1 MFSPKTQHTTKP
13 ISSKPNGGGSF
24 IQPKLNVGKPG
35 DKYEVEADR
44 AADKIVAKGK
54 ETPNSFFAPTV
65 QKKNEEEIQKQESN
79 EQEVQQKPL
88 VDSIS
93 PVVQL
98 TSEKD
103 LQKQEEVQQKEEEEV
118 QKVEDENI
126 QEVTEDNLQAKEDN
140 TTSFSN
146 ELIQQKSEEEIQ
158 QKEEEEV
165 QEKEEEEI
173 QQLQMSGGDD
183 SSSLE
188 NDLNSSKG
196 GGSPLPS
203 NTQNEMESG
212 FGADFSGVRV
222 HNDSNAVQMNQEL
235 GSQAFTNGNDIYFNE
250 GKYNPESDSGKH
262 LLAHELTHT
271 VQQGASP
278 AANNVQ
284 KSEGET
290 DTVTL
295 VAPTQAIDI
304 TNGLQLS
311 DDWLAYIE
319 QESRTRNFDVN
330 VKIGTQFEGTIKIRK
345 LGRPAEGQAQKFEL
359 SSSRRNNHLDVRG
372 MSFLNPLRDAGVF
385 PVLVL
390 RNFGEE
396 QNTTGFL
403 SVRAG
408 EEVVPN
414 VLGIIQK
421 INENLEAM
429 SFLGLSP
436 IEVAEGL
443 ENRFENGGLN
453 FRANNLSAN
462 IDGYIE
468 ATGSLGITDSNL
480 SFELNSTV
488 DIAGLASGEFNVA
501 RGADGKLSGQASI
514 GADIANVSASLN
526 VEYDDGAVTIQ
537 GTGRM
542 NSDKFSGEIT
552 LLVTDATRSRQMMH
566 AALGV
571 ESMDQE
577 AEASAN
583 QEQATVSKT
592 KDNQVLAGWGE
603 VQATITPWLEGTAK
617 VGIDNEGHVTIVGEI
632 VVPDEIELMEQRG
645 KKVDIFQVEIRAG
658 YGIPLVGQVFLFASI
673 GMFANAGFGPLVLKN
688 VGFTGTYSTDPSVLQ
703 EFNITGTLG
712 INAFAVLGLEAEAG
726 VGVTLIGHDVKAGV
740 NVTAAA
746 GLRAYAEAT
755 PTFEY
760 KEEASPEGGK
770 VGESRL
776 KGHFEAAAQ
785 LFLQLSGALFYE
797 LDSPWWSPAPDGRE
811 EYPLGEVQYPIGDSL
826 GIGADV
832 DWLVGGEEPPELT
845 MSPVEFD
852 ADKFTADVM
861 ADPPPR
867 SMGDS
872 ESSPEGE
879 WQGENA
885 NSNQTENPEITGE
898 GEGLPPGRREEDLS
912 NLSEEQKYMRALDE
926 LSQMENANPKP
937 TIGVVEDKI
946 NTVKRRYGIR
956 RIQTRNEE
964 AESVAVYVEHG
975 EENNGRHLLGIAL
988 MSEAEQRRM
997 ITESIEDLRARE
1009 RGAVSE
1015 DNKIDESAAQD
1026 LLRIW
1031 KSEHDVIIS
1040 ARVVDGNDTWDYL
1053 LTIGERNQTEIGKPK
1068 VEIVES
1074 VDSGLQE
1081 GDGEIGK
1088 IVRFDAEGENHRI
1101 WIRVSGNDVDVM
1113 IASNPSVIATKLID
1127 WRSRLDSLDDTKK
1140 RVARGFLDSAEYLYE
1155 QVKNEAITA
1164 NRELSEATA
1173 TPTPDSTSEAVEA
1186 DDRVESTQDRMV
1198 SIFRNLFTIFGD
1210 TDNEDTMYV
1219 GFERDIVSK
1228 THLSA
1233 HPMLLQESTAIF
1245 DSNKA
1250 LRDENKSRG
1259 FSSWSGLVNKFKSD
1273 GPKTKQVI
1281 EHPISNSEA
1290 YGDYTKEQVKRAA
1303 DRVLD
1308 SSIENTE
1315 KTNVINQK
1323 IAEIEGGEA
1332 RNAYASIRDQVFDRE
1347 REPVANQRLDSLFR
1361 GDEGEHNQYKILDSS
1376 VDYDGTSSGQLIVNY
1391 NYTVQIGNQPPE
1403 KREFTVTIQQ
1413 SQLSTGGNITN
1424 HSIEG
1429 RNLALKEPGSRGR
1442 TVSASNV
1449 DGRTAIQDANT
1460 SNSSDRDN
1468 VLNSPNQENYQEVMD
1483 GMRDQFT
1490 GQVDDTTIKFNASHL
1505 IADWFQGSGYA
1516 QALNLMTT
1524 SEHYNKQIMFGA
1536 ESQIEERLATAER
1549 RFRSIKGIEYI
1560 TFDLSVDA
1568 EWMSISDNA
1577 VSDTIS
1583 SQTQEI
1589 SGETPEQR
1597 RERLQELHRVL
1608 SRDNDPKFCRGVKY
1622 RVVKIHLKDKDG
1634 GIIRSVNS
1642 TIFREIG
1649 QDVHLREIL
1658 SKQ

>member
-13 ISSKPNGGGSF
+13 TSSKPNGGGSF

-35 DKYEVEADR
+35 DKYEVEADK
-44 AADKIVAKGK
+44 AADEIIAKGK

-98 TSEKD
+98 ASENN
-103 LQKQEEVQQKEEEEV
+103 LQKEEEEV
-118 QKVEDENI
+118 QKSEDENT
-126 QEVTEDNLQAKEDN
+126 QQVTEENLQAKEDN

-146 ELIQQKSEEEIQ
+146 ELIQQKPEEEIQ
-158 QKEEEEV
+158 EKEEEEV
-165 QEKEEEEI
+165 QEKEEEEV
-173 QQLQMSGGDD
+173 QQLQMAGGDD
-183 SSSLE
+183 NSSLE
-188 NDLNSSKG
+188 GDLSSSKG
-196 GGSPLPS
+196 GGSSLPS

-212 FGADFSGVRV
+212 FGADFSGVRI
-222 HNDSNAVQMNQEL
+222 HNDSNAVQMNKKL

-250 GKYNPESDSGKH
+250 GKYNPSSESGKH

-278 AANNVQ
+278 AVNNVQ
-284 KSEGET
+284 KSEGGT

-295 VAPTQAIDI
+295 VAPTQSLDI

-319 QESRTRNFDVN
+319 QESRTTNFDVN
-330 VKIGTQFEGTIKIRK
+330 VKIGAQFEGTIKIRK
-345 LGRPAEGQAQKFEL
+345 LGRPAEGQTQKFEL
-359 SSSRRNNHLDVRG
+359 SRNGGNKHLDVRG

-390 RNFGEE
+390 NSFGEE
-396 QNTTGFL
+396 QSTTGFL
-403 SVRAG
+403 SIRTG
-408 EEVVPN
+408 EN
-414 VLGIIQK
+414 VFTRDALGIIHK

-468 ATGSLGITDSNL
+468 AIGSLGITDSNL

-501 RGADGKLSGQASI
+501 RGADGKLSGQANI
-514 GADIANVSASLN
+514 AADIANISASLT

-542 NSDKFSGEIT
+542 NSEKFSGEIT

-571 ESMDQE
+571 ESMNQE
-577 AEASAN
+577 AEAPA
-583 QEQATVSKT
+583 QEQVAVPKT
-592 KDNQVLAGWGE
+592 KSNQVLAGWGE
-603 VQATITPWLEGTAK
+603 VQATITPWLQGTAK
-617 VGIDNEGHVTIVGEI
+617 IGIDHLGHVTIVGE
-632 VVPDEIELMEQRG
+632 VVVTEDIELMEQRG
-645 KKVDIFQVEIRAG
+645 KKVDIFEVEIRAG

-673 GMFANAGFGPLVLKN
+673 GMFANAGFGPLVLKD

-703 EFNITGTLG
+703 NFSITGTLG

-760 KEEASPEGGK
+760 KEEHSPEGGK
-770 VGESRL
+770 IGESRL

-852 ADKFTADVM
+852 PDKFTADVM

-956 RIQTRNEE
+956 KIQTRNEE

-975 EENNGRHLLGIAL
+975 EENNSRHLLQIPL
-988 MSEAEQRRM
+988 MSEAERQRLIDAAKEELQRNSRRAADEEGK
-997 ITESIEDLRARE
+997 ISRAEAEEVLNTIE
-1009 RGAVSE
+1009 
-1015 DNKIDESAAQD
+1015 NN
-1026 LLRIW
+1026 
-1031 KSEHDVIIS
+1031 HDVILE
-1040 ARVVDGNDTWDYL
+1040 AQVLDGQNTWDYL
-1053 LTIGERNQTEIGKPK
+1053 IDTGGRDQTEGGNLKKETEVEEATNENNLENLSQIAVPFTETDGDNHTLRFAVEGGAADLMVHSTPK
-1068 VEIVES
+1068 DIFKYLNSDEVDQSDRLVQDARRLATEIKTMANNAADTE
-1074 VDSGLQE
+1074 GLVTNLNS
-1081 GDGEIGK
+1081 K
-1088 IVRFDAEGENHRI
+1088 
-1101 WIRVSGNDVDVM
+1101 M
-1113 IASNPSVIATKLID
+1113 
-1127 WRSRLDSLDDTKK
+1127 
-1140 RVARGFLDSAEYLYE
+1140 
-1155 QVKNEAITA
+1155 
-1164 NRELSEATA
+1164 RELSEMM
-1173 TPTPDSTSEAVEA
+1173 SEIRS
-1186 DDRVESTQDRMV
+1186 D
-1198 SIFRNLFTIFGD
+1198 FRRFL
-1210 TDNEDTMYV
+1210 
-1219 GFERDIVSK
+1219 
-1228 THLSA
+1228 
-1233 HPMLLQESTAIF
+1233 P
-1245 DSNKA
+1245 
-1250 LRDENKSRG
+1250 
-1259 FSSWSGLVNKFKSD
+1259 
-1273 GPKTKQVI
+1273 
-1281 EHPISNSEA
+1281 
-1290 YGDYTKEQVKRAA
+1290 
-1303 DRVLD
+1303 
-1308 SSIENTE
+1308 
-1315 KTNVINQK
+1315 
-1323 IAEIEGGEA
+1323 
-1332 RNAYASIRDQVFDRE
+1332 RN
-1347 REPVANQRLDSLFR
+1347 PV
-1361 GDEGEHNQYKILDSS
+1361 
-1376 VDYDGTSSGQLIVNY
+1376 Y
-1391 NYTVQIGNQPPE
+1391 NYTPQNNMAYIAEADMLSANRSGGTPPGGSY
-1403 KREFTVTIQQ
+1403 VAGWQAIQQ
-1413 SQLSTGGNITN
+1413 GLTTGGGHWKRLHLINQGFGGFGVP
-1424 HSIEG
+1424 E
-1429 RNLALKEPGSRGR
+1429 NLTPGTQSDNSEYEKFDGPVKERVGSRPNDE
-1442 TVSASNV
+1442 SA
-1449 DGRTAIQDANT
+1449 
-1460 SNSSDRDN
+1460 
-1468 VLNSPNQENYQEVMD
+1468 
-1483 GMRDQFT
+1483 
-1490 GQVDDTTIKFNASHL
+1490 
-1505 IADWFQGSGYA
+1505 QG
-1516 QALNLMTT
+1516 
-1524 SEHYNKQIMFGA
+1524 
-1536 ESQIEERLATAER
+1536 
-1549 RFRSIKGIEYI
+1549 
-1560 TFDLSVDA
+1560 
-1568 EWMSISDNA
+1568 
-1577 VSDTIS
+1577 
-1583 SQTQEI
+1583 
-1589 SGETPEQR
+1589 
-1597 RERLQELHRVL
+1597 
-1608 SRDNDPKFCRGVKY
+1608 
-1622 RVVKIHLKDKDG
+1622 VVKIKATVTYYSGEFPTNQQAPKQGRGVDQFADDGRVKKDNYADNIKFEAWEYSYNKGANSWTLGGKFVDDNLGIDLPDWNLVSPPTIGAATKSEYTRAYNNLSVRDKFRVDSVTSVSFDNLLSPTILEFIRGKSFGNSVSFRGQMDLEIDPSTSSKRRRQQTIDKLESFRDIIPVMVNANALK
-1634 GIIRSVNS
+1634 
-1642 TIFREIG
+1642 F
-1649 QDVHLREIL
+1649 
-1658 SKQ
+1658 

>member
-1 MFSPKTQHTTKP
+1 MFSPTAQHMAKP
-13 ISSKPNGGGSF
+13 TSSKPIGGENF
-24 IQPKLNVGKPG
+24 IQPKLNIGKPG
-35 DKYEVEADR
+35 DKYEIEADR
-44 AADKIVAKGK
+44 AADQIVAKGK
-54 ETPNSFFAPTV
+54 ETPNSFFAPTI
-65 QKKNEEEIQKQESN
+65 QKKNEEEVQKQESN
-79 EQEVQQKPL
+79 EQEIQQKPL

-98 TSEKD
+98 KSENN
-103 LQKQEEVQQKEEEEV
+103 LQKQEEEEV
-118 QKVEDENI
+118 QKVAEEEIQQVAEDD
-126 QEVTEDNLQAKEDN
+126 VQAKEENN
-140 TTSFSN
+140 TIFNGN
-146 ELIQQKSEEEIQ
+146 ELIQQQAKEDIQ
-158 QKEEEEV
+158 EKEEEDI

-173 QQLQMSGGDD
+173 QQLQMSGGDEN
-183 SSSLE
+183 SSLE
-188 NDLNSSKG
+188 SNLSNSKG
-196 GGSPLPS
+196 GGSPLG
-203 NTQNEMESG
+203 TDTRNEMESG

-222 HNDSNAVQMNQEL
+222 HNDSNAVQMNREL

-250 GKYNPESDSGKH
+250 GKYNPTSESGKH

-278 AANNVQ
+278 TSNSVQ

-290 DTVTL
+290 ATVTL
-295 VAPTQAIDI
+295 VAPTEAVDI

-330 VKIGTQFEGTIKIRK
+330 VKIGTQFEGTIKIKK
-345 LGRPAEGQAQKFEL
+345 LGRPAEGESQKFEL
-359 SSSRRNNHLDVRG
+359 SNRRRNNHLDVRG

-390 RNFGEE
+390 NRFGEE

-403 SVRAG
+403 SIRTG
-408 EEVVPN
+408 EN
-414 VLGIIQK
+414 VFTRDALGIIHK

-501 RGADGKLSGQASI
+501 RGADGKLSGQANI
-514 GADIANVSASLN
+514 AADIANVSASLN

-552 LLVTDATRSRQMMH
+552 LLVTDSTRSRQMMH

-577 AEASAN
+577 AEAPAT
-583 QEQATVSKT
+583 QEQVTVPKT
-592 KDNQVLAGWGE
+592 KENQVLAGWGE

-617 VGIDNEGHVTIVGEI
+617 IGIDNEGHVTIVGEI

-703 EFNITGTLG
+703 EFSITGTLG

-811 EYPLGEVQYPIGDSL
+811 EFPLGEVQYPIGDSI

-832 DWLVGGEEPPELT
+832 DWLVGGEEPPELK

-852 ADKFTADVM
+852 PDKFTADVM

-867 SMGDS
+867 TMGDS
-872 ESSPEGE
+872 ESNPDGE
-879 WQGENA
+879 WQGENP
-885 NSNQTENPEITGE
+885 NSSQNENPEITGE

-964 AESVAVYVEHG
+964 AERVAIYVEHG
-975 EENNGRHLLGIAL
+975 EENNGRHLLQIPL
-988 MSEAEQRRM
+988 MSEAERLRILEEALQ
-997 ITESIEDLRARE
+997 DLRRKESRA
-1009 RGAVSE
+1009 ANE
-1015 DNKIDESAAQD
+1015 DGTMEESAADSMLQ
-1026 LLRIW
+1026 LW
-1031 KSEHDVIIS
+1031 KREHLVIENV
-1040 ARVVDGNDTWDYL
+1040 RVEDGGNTWDYF
-1053 LTIGERNQTEIGKPK
+1053 IDYGNESKTET
-1068 VEIVES
+1068 
-1074 VDSGLQE
+1074 
-1081 GDGEIGK
+1081 GK
-1088 IVRFDAEGENHRI
+1088 IKSSSSDEQGVEENG
-1101 WIRVSGNDVDVM
+1101 GNT
-1113 IASNPSVIATKLID
+1113 N
-1127 WRSRLDSLDDTKK
+1127 
-1140 RVARGFLDSAEYLYE
+1140 
-1155 QVKNEAITA
+1155 
-1164 NRELSEATA
+1164 
-1173 TPTPDSTSEAVEA
+1173 SEAVE
-1186 DDRVESTQDRMV
+1186 
-1198 SIFRNLFTIFGD
+1198 SIIG
-1210 TDNEDTMYV
+1210 M
-1219 GFERDIVSK
+1219 SK
-1228 THLSA
+1228 
-1233 HPMLLQESTAIF
+1233 
-1245 DSNKA
+1245 
-1250 LRDENKSRG
+1250 
-1259 FSSWSGLVNKFKSD
+1259 
-1273 GPKTKQVI
+1273 
-1281 EHPISNSEA
+1281 
-1290 YGDYTKEQVKRAA
+1290 
-1303 DRVLD
+1303 
-1308 SSIENTE
+1308 SI
-1315 KTNVINQK
+1315 
-1323 IAEIEGGEA
+1323 
-1332 RNAYASIRDQVFDRE
+1332 
-1347 REPVANQRLDSLFR
+1347 
-1361 GDEGEHNQYKILDSS
+1361 
-1376 VDYDGTSSGQLIVNY
+1376 
-1391 NYTVQIGNQPPE
+1391 
-1403 KREFTVTIQQ
+1403 
-1413 SQLSTGGNITN
+1413 
-1424 HSIEG
+1424 
-1429 RNLALKEPGSRGR
+1429 
-1442 TVSASNV
+1442 NV
-1449 DGRTAIQDANT
+1449 DGGHTLKIEGTIERVEINVYSEKQTLNGLLNDKRQEIHENRESDSEYEAKSRAIENLFNEKRVLGTNIGAYKRAVDNAYTAGHGNEPIRSAYNLIVTNLTNIAADLVIIGVLEHTIELPISRVSFETDSKGRAYILRAAPLSKIPGNTRGSTPTQDPQGWTNIPVSLRRSGAWVRAHMLNHRLHGPGTRENLFPGTRDMNLRDMENQVEHFAKEAVWDNNQVIYYNVDVSYGNTGVFEDIPTIVVMSFGPYNTETNLPESPTKTKRFTQAPPTMSVKVTINESSSGALNSKALAEGGSNGTGLSGFFDRLVSGRPSGGYQNIVQVRSVVSALYTNQDAFMAAFTKFNNLINT
-1460 SNSSDRDN
+1460 N
-1468 VLNSPNQENYQEVMD
+1468 VL
-1483 GMRDQFT
+1483 
-1490 GQVDDTTIKFNASHL
+1490 
-1505 IADWFQGSGYA
+1505 
-1516 QALNLMTT
+1516 
-1524 SEHYNKQIMFGA
+1524 
-1536 ESQIEERLATAER
+1536 
-1549 RFRSIKGIEYI
+1549 EY
-1560 TFDLSVDA
+1560 D
-1568 EWMSISDNA
+1568 
-1577 VSDTIS
+1577 
-1583 SQTQEI
+1583 
-1589 SGETPEQR
+1589 
-1597 RERLQELHRVL
+1597 
-1608 SRDNDPKFCRGVKY
+1608 
-1622 RVVKIHLKDKDG
+1622 
-1634 GIIRSVNS
+1634 
-1642 TIFREIG
+1642 
-1649 QDVHLREIL
+1649 
-1658 SKQ
+1658 

>member
-1 MFSPKTQHTTKP
+1 MFSPKNQHTTRP
-13 ISSKPNGGGSF
+13 TSSKPTGEGNF

-35 DKYEVEADR
+35 DKYEVEADI

-54 ETPNSFFAPTV
+54 ETPSTFFAPTV

-98 TSEKD
+98 ASENN
-103 LQKQEEVQQKEEEEV
+103 LQKEEEVQHKEEEEV
-118 QKVEDENI
+118 QKSEGENT
-126 QEVTEDNLQAKEDN
+126 QQVTEDNLQAKEDS
-140 TTSFSN
+140 TTTFSN
-146 ELIQQKSEEEIQ
+146 ELIQQKPEEEIQ
-158 QKEEEEV
+158 EKEEEEV
-165 QEKEEEEI
+165 QEKEEEEV
-173 QQLQMSGGDD
+173 QQLQMAGGDD
-183 SSSLE
+183 NSSLE
-188 NDLNSSKG
+188 GDLSSSKG
-196 GGSPLPS
+196 EGSSLPS

-212 FGADFSGVRV
+212 FGADFSGVRI
-222 HNDSNAVQMNQEL
+222 HNDSNAVQMNKEL

-250 GKYNPESDSGKH
+250 GKYNPSSESGKH

-278 AANNVQ
+278 AVNNVQ

-295 VAPTQAIDI
+295 VAPTQALDI

-345 LGRPAEGQAQKFEL
+345 LGRPAEGQPQKFEL
-359 SSSRRNNHLDVRG
+359 TSTSSNNYLNVRG
-372 MSFLNPLRDAGVF
+372 MTFLNPLRDAGVF
-385 PVLVL
+385 PILVL
-390 RNFGEE
+390 SRFGEE

-514 GADIANVSASLN
+514 AADIANVSASLN

-577 AEASAN
+577 AEAPAN

-832 DWLVGGEEPPELT
+832 DWLVGGEEPPELI

-852 ADKFTADVM
+852 PDKFTADVM

-975 EENNGRHLLGIAL
+975 EENNGRHLLQIPL
-988 MSEAEQRRM
+988 MSASEKQRLINAAKEELQTNSRRAADEEGKISRAEAEEVLN
-997 ITESIEDLRARE
+997 TIE
-1009 RGAVSE
+1009 
-1015 DNKIDESAAQD
+1015 NN
-1026 LLRIW
+1026 
-1031 KSEHDVIIS
+1031 HDVILE
-1040 ARVVDGNDTWDYL
+1040 AQVVDGQNTWDYL
-1053 LTIGERNQTEIGKPK
+1053 ISTGDRNETE
-1068 VEIVES
+1068 V
-1074 VDSGLQE
+1074 
-1081 GDGEIGK
+1081 
-1088 IVRFDAEGENHRI
+1088 
-1101 WIRVSGNDVDVM
+1101 GNLK
-1113 IASNPSVIATKLID
+1113 TELI
-1127 WRSRLDSLDDTKK
+1127 
-1140 RVARGFLDSAEYLYE
+1140 
-1155 QVKNEAITA
+1155 N
-1164 NRELSEATA
+1164 
-1173 TPTPDSTSEAVEA
+1173 
-1186 DDRVESTQDRMV
+1186 
-1198 SIFRNLFTIFGD
+1198 
-1210 TDNEDTMYV
+1210 
-1219 GFERDIVSK
+1219 
-1228 THLSA
+1228 
-1233 HPMLLQESTAIF
+1233 QESTNDNDTQINENIIGLTAPVNVDGGHTLKIEGTLERVEINVYSEKQTLNGLLNDKRQEIHDNR
-1245 DSNKA
+1245 DS
-1250 LRDENKSRG
+1250 DPEYEEKSRAIESLFNEKRELG
-1259 FSSWSGLVNKFKSD
+1259 VNI
-1273 GPKTKQVI
+1273 G
-1281 EHPISNSEA
+1281 A
-1290 YGDYTKEQVKRAA
+1290 YKRAVDNA
-1303 DRVLD
+1303 YSPGHGNEPV
-1308 SSIENTE
+1308 
-1315 KTNVINQK
+1315 
-1323 IAEIEGGEA
+1323 
-1332 RNAYASIRDQVFDRE
+1332 RNAYNLIATNLTNIAADLVIVGVLEHTIELPISRVSFETDSKGRAYMLRAAPLSKIPGNTRGSTPTQDPQGWTNIPVSLRRGGAWVRAHMLNHRLHGPGTRENLFPGTRDMNLRDMENQVEHFAKEAVWDNNQIIYYNVDVSYGNTGVFEDVPTIVVMTFGPYNTETNTPENPTMTKRFTQNPPTTSVRVTVNESSSGALNSKALAEGGSNGTGLSGFFDRL
-1347 REPVANQRLDSLFR
+1347 V
-1361 GDEGEHNQYKILDSS
+1361 
-1376 VDYDGTSSGQLIVNY
+1376 
-1391 NYTVQIGNQPPE
+1391 
-1403 KREFTVTIQQ
+1403 
-1413 SQLSTGGNITN
+1413 
-1424 HSIEG
+1424 
-1429 RNLALKEPGSRGR
+1429 RGR
-1442 TVSASNV
+1442 PSGGYQNIVQVRSIVSALYTN
-1449 DGRTAIQDANT
+1449 QDAFM
-1460 SNSSDRDN
+1460 SAF
-1468 VLNSPNQENYQEVMD
+1468 V
-1483 GMRDQFT
+1483 
-1490 GQVDDTTIKFNASHL
+1490 KFNNL
-1505 IADWFQGSGYA
+1505 INTNI
-1516 QALNLMTT
+1516 L
-1524 SEHYNKQIMFGA
+1524 
-1536 ESQIEERLATAER
+1536 
-1549 RFRSIKGIEYI
+1549 EY
-1560 TFDLSVDA
+1560 D
-1568 EWMSISDNA
+1568 
-1577 VSDTIS
+1577 
-1583 SQTQEI
+1583 
-1589 SGETPEQR
+1589 
-1597 RERLQELHRVL
+1597 
-1608 SRDNDPKFCRGVKY
+1608 
-1622 RVVKIHLKDKDG
+1622 
-1634 GIIRSVNS
+1634 
-1642 TIFREIG
+1642 
-1649 QDVHLREIL
+1649 
-1658 SKQ
+1658 

>member
-188 NDLNSSKG
+188 NDLSSSKG

-278 AANNVQ
+278 ASNNVQ

-295 VAPTQAIDI
+295 VAPTQAVDI

-345 LGRPAEGQAQKFEL
+345 LGRPAEGQSQKFEL
-359 SSSRRNNHLDVRG
+359 TSTSNNNYLNVRG
-372 MSFLNPLRDAGVF
+372 MTFLNPLRDAGVF
-385 PVLVL
+385 PILVL
-390 RNFGEE
+390 SRFGEE
-396 QNTTGFL
+396 QSTTGFL

-414 VLGIIQK
+414 VLGIIHK

-898 GEGLPPGRREEDLS
+898 AEGLPPGRREEDLS

-937 TIGVVEDKI
+937 TIGVVEDRI
-946 NTVKRRYGIR
+946 NAVKRRYGIR

-975 EENNGRHLLGIAL
+975 EENNGRHLLQIPL
-988 MSEAEQRRM
+988 MSA
-997 ITESIEDLRARE
+997 
-1009 RGAVSE
+1009 SE
-1015 DNKIDESAAQD
+1015 
-1026 LLRIW
+1026 
-1031 KSEHDVIIS
+1031 
-1040 ARVVDGNDTWDYL
+1040 
-1053 LTIGERNQTEIGKPK
+1053 
-1068 VEIVES
+1068 
-1074 VDSGLQE
+1074 
-1081 GDGEIGK
+1081 
-1088 IVRFDAEGENHRI
+1088 
-1101 WIRVSGNDVDVM
+1101 
-1113 IASNPSVIATKLID
+1113 
-1127 WRSRLDSLDDTKK
+1127 K
-1140 RVARGFLDSAEYLYE
+1140 R
-1155 QVKNEAITA
+1155 
-1164 NRELSEATA
+1164 
-1173 TPTPDSTSEAVEA
+1173 
-1186 DDRVESTQDRMV
+1186 
-1198 SIFRNLFTIFGD
+1198 
-1210 TDNEDTMYV
+1210 
-1219 GFERDIVSK
+1219 
-1228 THLSA
+1228 
-1233 HPMLLQESTAIF
+1233 
-1245 DSNKA
+1245 
-1250 LRDENKSRG
+1250 
-1259 FSSWSGLVNKFKSD
+1259 
-1273 GPKTKQVI
+1273 
-1281 EHPISNSEA
+1281 
-1290 YGDYTKEQVKRAA
+1290 
-1303 DRVLD
+1303 
-1308 SSIENTE
+1308 
-1315 KTNVINQK
+1315 
-1323 IAEIEGGEA
+1323 
-1332 RNAYASIRDQVFDRE
+1332 
-1347 REPVANQRLDSLFR
+1347 
-1361 GDEGEHNQYKILDSS
+1361 
-1376 VDYDGTSSGQLIVNY
+1376 QLIN
-1391 NYTVQIGNQPPE
+1391 
-1403 KREFTVTIQQ
+1403 
-1413 SQLSTGGNITN
+1413 
-1424 HSIEG
+1424 EG
-1429 RNLALKEPGSRGR
+1429 
-1442 TVSASNV
+1442 
-1449 DGRTAIQDANT
+1449 
-1460 SNSSDRDN
+1460 
-1468 VLNSPNQENYQEVMD
+1468 
-1483 GMRDQFT
+1483 
-1490 GQVDDTTIKFNASHL
+1490 
-1505 IADWFQGSGYA
+1505 
-1516 QALNLMTT
+1516 
-1524 SEHYNKQIMFGA
+1524 
-1536 ESQIEERLATAER
+1536 
-1549 RFRSIKGIEYI
+1549 
-1560 TFDLSVDA
+1560 
-1568 EWMSISDNA
+1568 
-1577 VSDTIS
+1577 
-1583 SQTQEI
+1583 
-1589 SGETPEQR
+1589 
-1597 RERLQELHRVL
+1597 LQELHRKEGEKAEEGKI
-1608 SRDNDPKFCRGVKY
+1608 SRAEAEDVAREINAEFEVFTSVSVTDGEDSWDYIYTASPAEKEESDLTKEEVQETNNESGEGIEELEKKPKILDQVGNKVSDDNDEILLEFKEKLGDHTDNKLKFKDRDRENQAYQFMSNTGKINKVSFRGKTNPLPTLFIDGSDVEENYADQGILKEGASKNYKKPHGFYKPDKIKMMYDKATKKYLAEYTTKPYSGEDRGDDNPKFKIEISYGEVAEGSNE
-1622 RVVKIHLKDKDG
+1622 VVES
-1634 GIIRSVNS
+1634 RSVFGDNLVFKPEGNPRGTTDSASNGFDNAHLIGDRFGGSGKNS
-1642 TIFREIG
+1642 ALNIYPSSPDYNRKAMLGVENKMAAIFSNPSISSFDLNVSANIKHEKGNNLNQLLEQEFAEDNPNFEPQRFKGVEEEQVKTKLVRVLQKEINADLKELPG
-1649 QDVHLREIL
+1649 QFLNTSYRSSGYEFTEEQMVTDPSEEGYKEDFNQHTFDDKTARLGIDSDYGNIIKNHPAMQDETQTE
-1658 SKQ
+1658 SAS

>member
-1 MFSPKTQHTTKP
+1 MFSPKNQHTIKP
-13 ISSKPNGGGSF
+13 TSPKPTGGESF

-35 DKYEVEADR
+35 DKYEVEADKT
-44 AADKIVAKGK
+44 ADQIVAKGK
-54 ETPNSFFAPTV
+54 ETSNTFFAPTV
-65 QKKNEEEIQKQESN
+65 QKKNEEEVQKQESN
-79 EQEVQQKPL
+79 EQEIQQKPL

-98 TSEKD
+98 KLENN
-103 LQKQEEVQQKEEEEV
+103 LQKQEEEEV
-118 QKVEDENI
+118 QKVAEEEIQQVAEDD
-126 QEVTEDNLQAKEDN
+126 VQAKEENN
-140 TTSFSN
+140 TFFNGN
-146 ELIQQKSEEEIQ
+146 ELIQQQSEENI
-158 QKEEEEV
+158 

-173 QQLQMSGGDD
+173 QEKEEEEVQQLQMSGGDD

-188 NDLNSSKG
+188 SDLSSSKG
-196 GGSPLPS
+196 GGSSLPS
-203 NTQNEMESG
+203 GTKNEMESG

-222 HNDSNAVQMNQEL
+222 HNDSNAVQMNKEL

-250 GKYNPESDSGKH
+250 GKYNPSSESGKH

-278 AANNVQ
+278 ASNNVQ

-295 VAPTQAIDI
+295 VAPTQAVDI

-345 LGRPAEGQAQKFEL
+345 LGRPAEGQPQKFEL

-385 PVLVL
+385 PILVL
-390 RNFGEE
+390 SRFGEE
-396 QNTTGFL
+396 QSTTGFL

-537 GTGRM
+537 GTGRV

-577 AEASAN
+577 AEAPAD
-583 QEQATVSKT
+583 QEQAAVPKT

-617 VGIDNEGHVTIVGEI
+617 VGIDSEGHVTIVGEI
-632 VVPDEIELMEQRG
+632 MVPDEIELMEQRG

-673 GMFANAGFGPLVLKN
+673 GMFANAGFGPLVLKD

-811 EYPLGEVQYPIGDSL
+811 EFPLGEVQYPIGDSL

-852 ADKFTADVM
+852 PDKFTADVM

-867 SMGDS
+867 TMGDS
-872 ESSPEGE
+872 ESSPDGE
-879 WQGENA
+879 WQGENL
-885 NSNQTENPEITGE
+885 NSSQNENPEITGE

-912 NLSEEQKYMRALDE
+912 TLSEEQKYMRALDE

-946 NTVKRRYGIR
+946 NMVKRRYGIR

-964 AESVAVYVEHG
+964 AESVSIYVEHG
-975 EENNGRHLLGIAL
+975 EENNSRHLLQIPL
-988 MSEAEQRRM
+988 MSEAERQRLIDAAKEELQRN
-997 ITESIEDLRARE
+997 SRRAADE
-1009 RGAVSE
+1009 EG
-1015 DNKIDESAAQD
+1015 KISRAEAEEVLNTIKNS
-1026 LLRIW
+1026 
-1031 KSEHDVIIS
+1031 HDVIS
-1040 ARVVDGNDTWDYL
+1040 EAQVVDGQNTWDYL
-1053 LTIGERNQTEIGKPK
+1053 IDTGGRDQTEGGNLKKETEVEEATDENNLENLSQIAVPFTETDGDNHTLRFAVEGGAADLMVHSTPK
-1068 VEIVES
+1068 DIFKYLNSDEVDQSDRLVQDARRLATEIKAMANNAADTE
-1074 VDSGLQE
+1074 GLVTNLNS
-1081 GDGEIGK
+1081 K
-1088 IVRFDAEGENHRI
+1088 
-1101 WIRVSGNDVDVM
+1101 M
-1113 IASNPSVIATKLID
+1113 
-1127 WRSRLDSLDDTKK
+1127 
-1140 RVARGFLDSAEYLYE
+1140 
-1155 QVKNEAITA
+1155 
-1164 NRELSEATA
+1164 RELSEMM
-1173 TPTPDSTSEAVEA
+1173 SEIRS
-1186 DDRVESTQDRMV
+1186 D
-1198 SIFRNLFTIFGD
+1198 FRRFL
-1210 TDNEDTMYV
+1210 
-1219 GFERDIVSK
+1219 
-1228 THLSA
+1228 
-1233 HPMLLQESTAIF
+1233 P
-1245 DSNKA
+1245 
-1250 LRDENKSRG
+1250 
-1259 FSSWSGLVNKFKSD
+1259 
-1273 GPKTKQVI
+1273 
-1281 EHPISNSEA
+1281 
-1290 YGDYTKEQVKRAA
+1290 
-1303 DRVLD
+1303 
-1308 SSIENTE
+1308 
-1315 KTNVINQK
+1315 
-1323 IAEIEGGEA
+1323 
-1332 RNAYASIRDQVFDRE
+1332 RN
-1347 REPVANQRLDSLFR
+1347 PV
-1361 GDEGEHNQYKILDSS
+1361 
-1376 VDYDGTSSGQLIVNY
+1376 Y
-1391 NYTVQIGNQPPE
+1391 NYTPQNNMAYIAEADMLSANRSGGTPPGGSY
-1403 KREFTVTIQQ
+1403 VAGWQAIQQ
-1413 SQLSTGGNITN
+1413 GLTTGGGHWKRLHLINQGFGGFGVP
-1424 HSIEG
+1424 E
-1429 RNLALKEPGSRGR
+1429 NLTPGTQSDNSEYEKFDGPVKERVGSRPNDG
-1442 TVSASNV
+1442 SA
-1449 DGRTAIQDANT
+1449 
-1460 SNSSDRDN
+1460 
-1468 VLNSPNQENYQEVMD
+1468 
-1483 GMRDQFT
+1483 
-1490 GQVDDTTIKFNASHL
+1490 
-1505 IADWFQGSGYA
+1505 QG
-1516 QALNLMTT
+1516 
-1524 SEHYNKQIMFGA
+1524 
-1536 ESQIEERLATAER
+1536 
-1549 RFRSIKGIEYI
+1549 
-1560 TFDLSVDA
+1560 
-1568 EWMSISDNA
+1568 
-1577 VSDTIS
+1577 
-1583 SQTQEI
+1583 
-1589 SGETPEQR
+1589 
-1597 RERLQELHRVL
+1597 
-1608 SRDNDPKFCRGVKY
+1608 
-1622 RVVKIHLKDKDG
+1622 VVKIKATVTYYSGEFPTNQEAPKEGRGVDQFADDGRVKKDNYADNIKFEAWEYSYNKGANSWTLGDKFVDDNL
-1634 GIIRSVNS
+1634 GIDLPDWNLVSPPTIGAATKSEYTRAYNNLSVRDKFRVDSVTSVSFDNLLSPTILEFIRGKSFGNSVNFRGQMDLEIDPS
-1642 TIFREIG
+1642 TSSKRRRQQTIDKLESFRDIIP
-1649 QDVHLREIL
+1649 VMVNANAL
-1658 SKQ
+1658 KF

>member
-1 MFSPKTQHTTKP
+1 MFSPKNQHTTKP
-13 ISSKPNGGGSF
+13 TSSKPTGEGNF

-54 ETPNSFFAPTV
+54 ETPSTFFAPTV

-79 EQEVQQKPL
+79 EQEIQQKPL

-98 TSEKD
+98 ASENN
-103 LQKQEEVQQKEEEEV
+103 LQKEEEVQHKEEEEV
-118 QKVEDENI
+118 QKSEDENI
-126 QEVTEDNLQAKEDN
+126 QQVTEDNLQAKEDN

-146 ELIQQKSEEEIQ
+146 ELIQQKPEEEIQ
-158 QKEEEEV
+158 EKEDEEV
-165 QEKEEEEI
+165 QEKEEEEV
-173 QQLQMSGGDD
+173 QQLQMAGGDD
-183 SSSLE
+183 NSSLE
-188 NDLNSSKG
+188 GDLSSSKG
-196 GGSPLPS
+196 GGSSLPS

-212 FGADFSGVRV
+212 FGADFSGVRI

-250 GKYNPESDSGKH
+250 GKYNPSSESGKH

-271 VQQGASP
+271 LQQGASP
-278 AANNVQ
+278 AVNNVQ

-345 LGRPAEGQAQKFEL
+345 LGRPAEGQPQKFEF

-385 PVLVL
+385 PILVL
-390 RNFGEE
+390 SRFGEE
-396 QNTTGFL
+396 QSTTGFL

-577 AEASAN
+577 AEAPAD
-583 QEQATVSKT
+583 QEQAAVPKT

-617 VGIDNEGHVTIVGEI
+617 VGIDSEGHVTIVGEI
-632 VVPDEIELMEQRG
+632 MVPDEIELMEQRG

-673 GMFANAGFGPLVLKN
+673 GMFANAGFGPLVLKD

-746 GLRAYAEAT
+746 GLRAYAEAI

-937 TIGVVEDKI
+937 TIGAVEDKI

-956 RIQTRNEE
+956 RIQARNEE
-964 AESVAVYVEHG
+964 AESVAIYVEHG
-975 EENNGRHLLGIAL
+975 EENNGRHLLQIPL
-988 MSEAEQRRM
+988 MSEAEKRQLINEGLQALHRKEGEKAEEGKISRA
-997 ITESIEDLRARE
+997 EAEDVARE
-1009 RGAVSE
+1009 INAEFEIFTSVRITDGE
-1015 DNKIDESAAQD
+1015 DSWDYIYTASPAEKEESDLTKEENEEAISSPFLEKWLNKKVTKKNGDFLKRFLDDFDKNINKD
-1026 LLRIW
+1026 
-1031 KSEHDVIIS
+1031 
-1040 ARVVDGNDTWDYL
+1040 DGNKVYILREVGDEFSVVRGSGFAEKYPSVYV
-1053 LTIGERNQTEIGKPK
+1053 IKRN
-1068 VEIVES
+1068 
-1074 VDSGLQE
+1074 
-1081 GDGEIGK
+1081 GDGSNE
-1088 IVRFDAEGENHRI
+1088 AE
-1101 WIRVSGNDVDVM
+1101 V
-1113 IASNPSVIATKLID
+1113 
-1127 WRSRLDSLDDTKK
+1127 
-1140 RVARGFLDSAEYLYE
+1140 GFLKEGNETSTYKPTHKNFIPQEIKIKQQNGVYTATYE
-1155 QVKNEAITA
+1155 TKSSDGTETA
-1164 NRELSEATA
+1164 NFNIQISFE
-1173 TPTPDSTSEAVEA
+1173 EAVEGVSNKKEK
-1186 DDRVESTQDRMV
+1186 RVVEGH
-1198 SIFRNLFTIFGD
+1198 NL
-1210 TDNEDTMYV
+1210 
-1219 GFERDIVSK
+1219 
-1228 THLSA
+1228 
-1233 HPMLLQESTAIF
+1233 
-1245 DSNKA
+1245 SNKA
-1250 LRDENKSRG
+1250 QGVGRGAWDSASDGFHNAHIIGDQFGGSGKNAALNIHPSSPEYNTGDMASVENTIAAFFRGNSQNYDLKVTAELTDDKETGTDLRRILDEQFEGDSQTVIEESGASEELIVTAENKLIQSLQRAITED
-1259 FSSWSGLVNKFKSD
+1259 FRKLPAQFTKVDYESESLTSD
-1273 GPKTKQVI
+1273 F
-1281 EHPISNSEA
+1281 EMDNAEA
-1290 YGDYTKEQVKRAA
+1290 TE
-1303 DRVLD
+1303 
-1308 SSIENTE
+1308 ENTSRTVTE
-1315 KTNVINQK
+1315 QQTNQK
-1323 IAEIEGGEA
+1323 RTKKVSLGE
-1332 RNAYASIRDQVFDRE
+1332 DTGFD
-1347 REPVANQRLDSLFR
+1347 
-1361 GDEGEHNQYKILDSS
+1361 
-1376 VDYDGTSSGQLIVNY
+1376 
-1391 NYTVQIGNQPPE
+1391 
-1403 KREFTVTIQQ
+1403 
-1413 SQLSTGGNITN
+1413 
-1424 HSIEG
+1424 
-1429 RNLALKEPGSRGR
+1429 ALKEAFKNDE
-1442 TVSASNV
+1442 V
-1449 DGRTAIQDANT
+1449 NT
-1460 SNSSDRDN
+1460 G
-1468 VLNSPNQENYQEVMD
+1468 E
-1483 GMRDQFT
+1483 
-1490 GQVDDTTIKFNASHL
+1490 
-1505 IADWFQGSGYA
+1505 
-1516 QALNLMTT
+1516 T
-1524 SEHYNKQIMFGA
+1524 SEPAN
-1536 ESQIEERLATAER
+1536 
-1549 RFRSIKGIEYI
+1549 
-1560 TFDLSVDA
+1560 
-1568 EWMSISDNA
+1568 
-1577 VSDTIS
+1577 
-1583 SQTQEI
+1583 
-1589 SGETPEQR
+1589 
-1597 RERLQELHRVL
+1597 
-1608 SRDNDPKFCRGVKY
+1608 
-1622 RVVKIHLKDKDG
+1622 
-1634 GIIRSVNS
+1634 
-1642 TIFREIG
+1642 
-1649 QDVHLREIL
+1649 
-1658 SKQ
+1658 

>member
-1 MFSPKTQHTTKP
+1 MFSPQNQHTTKP
-13 ISSKPNGGGSF
+13 TSSKYTGGKNF

-35 DKYEVEADR
+35 DTYEVEADR
-44 AADKIVAKGK
+44 VADQIVAKGK
-54 ETPNSFFAPTV
+54 ETPNSFLTPTI
-65 QKKNEEEIQKQESN
+65 QKKNEEELQKQESN

-88 VDSIS
+88 VDTIS

-98 TSEKD
+98 KSENN
-103 LQKQEEVQQKEEEEV
+103 LQKQEEELQQKEEEDVQMMEEEEV
-118 QKVEDENI
+118 VQH
-126 QEVTEDNLQAKEDN
+126 KEEE
-140 TTSFSN
+140 
-146 ELIQQKSEEEIQ
+146 ELQKSPEEEIQ
-158 QKEEEEV
+158 PKQDTSETSFVGEVIQQQTEEDIQEKEEEEIQEKEEEV
-165 QEKEEEEI
+165 QEKEEEEV

-183 SSSLE
+183 TSSLE
-188 NDLNSSKG
+188 SNLSNSKG
-196 GGSPLPS
+196 GGNSLPS
-203 NTQNEMESG
+203 STKNEMESG

-222 HNDSNAVQMNQEL
+222 HNDSNAVQMNREL

-250 GKYNPESDSGKH
+250 GKYNPTSESGKH

-271 VQQGASP
+271 VQQGASS

-284 KSEGET
+284 KSGGET
-290 DTVTL
+290 GTETL
-295 VAPTQAIDI
+295 VAPTQALDI

-319 QESRTRNFDVN
+319 QESRTRNFEVA
-330 VKIGTQFEGTIKIRK
+330 VKIGERFTGTIRIRK
-345 LGRPAEGQAQKFEL
+345 LGRPAEGESQKFEL
-359 SSSRRNNHLDVRG
+359 SDGNDYLDVRG

-403 SVRAG
+403 SVRVG
-408 EEVVPN
+408 EEVVPD

-421 INENLEAM
+421 INQNLEAM

-514 GADIANVSASLN
+514 AADIANVSASLT

-577 AEASAN
+577 AEAPAN
-583 QEQATVSKT
+583 QEQVTTPKT
-592 KDNQVLAGWGE
+592 KNNQVLAGWGE

-632 VVPDEIELMEQRG
+632 IVPNEIELMEQRG
-645 KKVDIFQVEIRAG
+645 KKVDIFEVEIRAG

-673 GMFANAGFGPLVLKN
+673 GMFANAGFGPLVLKD

-811 EYPLGEVQYPIGDSL
+811 EFPLGEVQYPIGDSL

-852 ADKFTADVM
+852 PDKFTADVM

-879 WQGENA
+879 WQGENT
-885 NSNQTENPEITGE
+885 NSNQTVNPEITGE

-912 NLSEEQKYMRALDE
+912 ALSEEQKYMRALDE

-946 NTVKRRYGIR
+946 TAVKRRYGIR

-964 AESVAVYVEHG
+964 TESVAVYVEHG
-975 EENNGRHLLGIAL
+975 EENNGRHLLQIPL
-988 MSEAEQRRM
+988 MSEAEKREL
-997 ITESIEDLRARE
+997 INEGLRALHRKE
-1009 RGAVSE
+1009 GEKAEEGKISRAEAEEVATEINAEFEVFTSVSVTDGE
-1015 DNKIDESAAQD
+1015 DSWDYIYTASPPKKEESNLTKEEVEETNGESEEGVEELEKKPKILDQVGSKVTDDNDEILPEFKQKLGDHADNKLKFKDRDRE
-1026 LLRIW
+1026 
-1031 KSEHDVIIS
+1031 
-1040 ARVVDGNDTWDYL
+1040 
-1053 LTIGERNQTEIGKPK
+1053 NQAYQFMSNT
-1068 VEIVES
+1068 
-1074 VDSGLQE
+1074 
-1081 GDGEIGK
+1081 GK
-1088 IVRFDAEGENHRI
+1088 INKVSFRGKTNPLPTLFIDGSDVEENYADQGILKEGASKNYKKPHGFYKPDKIKMTYDKASKKYLAEYSTKPYSGEDRGDDNPKFKI
-1101 WIRVSGNDVDVM
+1101 EISYGEVAEKSNDVVENRIVFGDNLVFKPEGNPRGTTDSASNGFDNAHLIGDRFGGSGKNSALNIYPSSPDYNRKAM
-1113 IASNPSVIATKLID
+1113 LGVENKMASIFSNPSISSFDLNVSANIKHEKGNNLNQLLEQEFTEDNPNFDPQRFKGLEEEEVKTKLV
-1127 WRSRLDSLDDTKK
+1127 
-1140 RVARGFLDSAEYLYE
+1140 RVLQKEINADLKELPGQFLNVFYNSSGYE
-1155 QVKNEAITA
+1155 FTEEQ
-1164 NRELSEATA
+1164 
-1173 TPTPDSTSEAVEA
+1173 
-1186 DDRVESTQDRMV
+1186 MV
-1198 SIFRNLFTIFGD
+1198 
-1210 TDNEDTMYV
+1210 TDPND
-1219 GFERDIVSK
+1219 
-1228 THLSA
+1228 
-1233 HPMLLQESTAIF
+1233 
-1245 DSNKA
+1245 
-1250 LRDENKSRG
+1250 
-1259 FSSWSGLVNKFKSD
+1259 
-1273 GPKTKQVI
+1273 
-1281 EHPISNSEA
+1281 EA
-1290 YGDYTKEQVKRAA
+1290 YKEDFNQHTFDDKTAR
-1303 DRVLD
+1303 LGID
-1308 SSIENTE
+1308 S
-1315 KTNVINQK
+1315 
-1323 IAEIEGGEA
+1323 G
-1332 RNAYASIRDQVFDRE
+1332 Y
-1347 REPVANQRLDSLFR
+1347 
-1361 GDEGEHNQYKILDSS
+1361 
-1376 VDYDGTSSGQLIVNY
+1376 
-1391 NYTVQIGNQPPE
+1391 
-1403 KREFTVTIQQ
+1403 
-1413 SQLSTGGNITN
+1413 GNIIKDHPAMQDETQT
-1424 HSIEG
+1424 E
-1429 RNLALKEPGSRGR
+1429 
-1442 TVSASNV
+1442 SAS
-1449 DGRTAIQDANT
+1449 
-1460 SNSSDRDN
+1460 
-1468 VLNSPNQENYQEVMD
+1468 
-1483 GMRDQFT
+1483 
-1490 GQVDDTTIKFNASHL
+1490 
-1505 IADWFQGSGYA
+1505 
-1516 QALNLMTT
+1516 
-1524 SEHYNKQIMFGA
+1524 
-1536 ESQIEERLATAER
+1536 
-1549 RFRSIKGIEYI
+1549 
-1560 TFDLSVDA
+1560 
-1568 EWMSISDNA
+1568 
-1577 VSDTIS
+1577 
-1583 SQTQEI
+1583 
-1589 SGETPEQR
+1589 
-1597 RERLQELHRVL
+1597 
-1608 SRDNDPKFCRGVKY
+1608 
-1622 RVVKIHLKDKDG
+1622 
-1634 GIIRSVNS
+1634 
-1642 TIFREIG
+1642 
-1649 QDVHLREIL
+1649 
-1658 SKQ
+1658 